1 VPLVGGIAV
10 LALVIF
16 KTHLRKPIRLKPD
29 PTYSTP
35 MRLLDFSLIVT
46 LAAIALQ
53 LVPLSP
59 VVRGRLTPAA
69 VSYDRALR
77 FDAPVGI
84 DRGGIDAGGV
94 TRPTSIDPH
103 ATALALLV
111 VAAIVLLYWSLRTLF
126 QRGGVRAI
134 IRGVAWI
141 GLFLS
146 PLIIVQHL
154 MALPILEEAW
164 GTTSGG
170 VRPFGPFVN
179 RNDFAGWLIMA
190 MPLTLGYAVARMQ
203 SRHRPGEP
211 FDPEVALD
219 SRSLWF
225 AMAICLMVAGLLFS
239 LSRSGLL
246 GACAGLLFFAWR
258 SRGRMPTRR
267 ALLAIG
273 GFVALVALA
282 TTYADVGSFATRFG
296 SLSEGLG
303 GRLSIWRQTLPVVRD
318 FWIVGTGAGTYQSVM
333 VLYQTMSRYY
343 YISHADNELLQI
355 AAEGGLLVGVPVALA
370 IVVCG
375 WLIAKRLREDHT
387 GMFWLRVGASAGM
400 FGIVTQNMVEMTLR
414 LPANAVLF
422 AVLAAIATCEGQ
434 PLRNYSN
441 R

>member
-1 VPLVGGIAV
+1 V
-10 LALVIF
+10 
-16 KTHLRKPIRLKPD
+16 
-29 PTYSTP
+29 
-35 MRLLDFSLIVT
+35 RLLDLSLILT

-59 VVRGRLTPAA
+59 VLRRGLTPAA

-77 FDAPVGI
+77 FNAFVDV
-84 DRGGIDAGGV
+84 DRGGIVARDV
-94 TRPTSIDPH
+94 MRPTSIDPK

-111 VAAIVLLYWSLRTLF
+111 AAAIVLLYWSLRTVF

-134 IRGVAWI
+134 IRGIAWI

-154 MALPILEEAW
+154 MTLPVLDDAW
-164 GTTSGG
+164 GITSGG
-170 VRPFGPFVN
+170 LRPFGPFVN

-190 MPLTLGYAVARMQ
+190 MPLTLGYAIARMQ

-211 FDPEVALD
+211 FDPEVAID
-219 SRSLWF
+219 SKSLWL

-258 SRGRMPTRR
+258 ARRRMTTGR
-267 ALLAIG
+267 ALWALA
-273 GFVALVALA
+273 GFAALVAVA
-282 TTYADVGSFATRFG
+282 TAYADVGSFATRFG
-296 SLSEGLG
+296 SLSEGVG
-303 GRLSIWRQTLPVVRD
+303 GRVSIWRQTLPVVRD
-318 FWIVGTGAGTYQSVM
+318 FWMVGTGAGTYQSVM

-355 AAEGGLLVGVPVALA
+355 VAEGGLLVGVPAALA
-370 IVVCG
+370 IVAAAA
-375 WLIAKRLREDHT
+375 LIARRLREVHS
-387 GMFWLRVGASAGM
+387 GIFWLRTGAAAGM
-400 FGIVTQNMVEMTLR
+400 LAVVSQNMVEMTLR

-422 AVLAAIATCEGQ
+422 AVLAAIATYENA
-434 PLRNYSN
+434 PATTR
-441 R
+441 